1 MSRNPTHQIAFT
13 AAAATVLLTAG
24 AALAHPGH
32 AGHEA
37 LGVGAGLMHPL
48 TGLDHTIAMVAVGLW
63 AALRGGRAL
72 VSWPATFVAAM
83 LVGFGLGGA
92 LGAVSGIEPAVLAT
106 VIVLGGLTAADARTP
121 EGASLAL
128 IALFGALHGFTHG
141 ADTAGGSFGFE
152 AGMIT
157 TTAALHLIGIGLGL
171 GLKRFGWPEM
181 IRLLGLS
188 AVAGGLA
195 LAVTG

>member
-1 MSRNPTHQIAFT
+1 MTRNPTHPIAF
-13 AAAATVLLTAG
+13 AAAASVLLTAG

-37 LGVGAGLMHPL
+37 LGVSAGLMHPL
-48 TGLDHTIAMVAVGLW
+48 TGVDHMLAMVAVGLW

-72 VSWPATFVAAM
+72 LTWPATFVAAM

-92 LGAVSGIEPAVLAT
+92 FGAVSGIEPAVLAT
-106 VIVLGGLTAADARTP
+106 VIVLGALTAANARMP
-121 EGASLAL
+121 DGAGLAL
-128 IALFGALHGFTHG
+128 IALFGALHGYAHG
-141 ADTAGGSFGFE
+141 ADTGGGGLTFE
-152 AGMIT
+152 AGMVA
-157 TTAALHLIGIGLGL
+157 TTAALHLAGIGLGL

-188 AVAGGLA
+188 AMAGGFA
-195 LAVTG
+195 LAVAG